1 MKTKFRTDTL
11 PKPETLIADL
21 TNLVKVLLKLSP
33 ENKAQFIEI
42 LSSIG
47 KTPCNYEELG
57 VSVDKYIKAIPT
69 TYGTPGWNG
78 AVPAG
83 VMLLDIFARDPSELA
98 VLVLLSEKDF
108 REFTNMMYVDYVE
121 KHFAKC
127 GPCWNLH
134 DVTLAVAK
142 LRLGGI

>member
-1 MKTKFRTDTL
+1 METKFRTDTL

-57 VSVDKYIKAIPT
+57 IPVDRYIKSIPFV
-69 TYGTPGWNG
+69 YGTPGWNG

-98 VLVLLSEKDF
+98 VLVTLSGDDMVKFTRSMYTDF
-108 REFTNMMYVDYVE
+108 VE
-121 KHFAKC
+121 KHFTRS
-127 GPCWNLH
+127 GSCWNIH
-134 DVTLAVAK
+134 EVTFGIAK